1 MMTGGASGRQER
13 ARRTVL
19 VAAALALLVGAPGT
33 AEVAT
38 EGQSRRYTVVLE
50 SPSVGRRLALSRS
63 AGSRSTPRRLAA
75 ADHALMARAVER
87 SQGPVV
93 RQIEASGATVV
104 GSTRNVLNA
113 LFVLATPDQADAA
126 RRIAGVRSVVRARE
140 VQPFLDAVARED
152 IVRLGAARR
161 LRSDSPVDGAGLR
174 IAIIDS
180 GLDFDH
186 EAFRDQSLDAIAG
199 YPKGRPEHLR
209 FASRKVIAVRSYMH
223 LQNSG
228 RPETST
234 PDDDSP
240 RDSSG
245 HGTAVAMI
253 VAGRRVALPG
263 NRVVEGVA
271 PRARLGIYKVSGTP
285 AIHDGPSSQAVI
297 AAIDDAVTDGMDIL
311 NISLGVPAEFPW
323 RSTGRDCG
331 SSDPSITCD
340 PLAVAAQ
347 SAAVDFGRV
356 VVAAAGN
363 AGMLGVNSSGTAGT
377 IASPAIAPDVI
388 AVGATVNARRQVQSV
403 RAGASTYAALS
414 GSGPA
419 VDGQVSGPARL
430 SAALGNRYGCDPY
443 GNLALDGEIVVIERG
458 ECWFVDKVE
467 NAYAAGATGAL
478 IYDPEGND
486 GLVEMSSLE
495 DTDVPAYFM
504 GSSDGR
510 ALAASIAASQGL
522 QLTFDSAS
530 TAVPQDWHRVA
541 DFSGRGPTPGLN
553 LKPDIAAPGDFVVTA
568 AARPPWRHGTYRPSG
583 FQQRSGTSLS
593 TPFVAGAA
601 ALVWQRHPDYTAR
614 EVASALINSAS
625 KTVMEHGE
633 PARVGAVGGGMLD
646 IERALEPIATV
657 EPPTVGFGNLVG
669 RRLPVSQTVVITNR
683 GNAPEAYS
691 MAVIAR
697 DADARANVKINGAE
711 RVSFGLQPEEFLR
724 LQVSLEGLLPLP
736 GSYEGHLLLT
746 RTDRTGALRIPFL
759 YVIGTSDP
767 RDGFAV
773 LGGDGFGIAG
783 ERASQDLVAKF
794 VDGSGAPVADA
805 PVSFFSRTGNAR
817 VLSASTVTDD
827 FGLASARVEFS
838 GSNGP
843 EEVVAAAGGIE
854 IPFWYEAFG
863 TRPTIATAMNL
874 ALYESGAPV
883 APGSVIAVEGSG
895 LAEFTGNARGSPLPI
910 ALKSA
915 SASFDFPDLGLSVPA
930 RVHFA
935 SPGQLNLQV
944 PWELAGINFAF
955 LKVRVRSK
963 AGARFVSAPVVVD
976 LTEAAPGILS
986 YLSEAGDLVPELSHA
1001 DGRPLHGGDPA
1012 RPGEVVVAVMTGN
1025 GPLASPVPTGYGTEG
1040 YVETVYP
1047 HSVTVGGRP
1056 ALVEYAGS
1064 LPDTAGLYQVDFVV
1078 PSDLSSGDW
1087 DLQVFVH
1094 GSPSNAVKLPVGNDP
1109 GS

>member
-1 MMTGGASGRQER
+1 MMTGVASGWYER
-13 ARRTVL
+13 VPRAAL
-19 VAAALALLVGAPGT
+19 AAAALGLLVNTPGL
-33 AEVAT
+33 AAGAT
-38 EGQSRRYTVVLE
+38 ESQSHRYTVVLE
-50 SPSVGRRLALSRS
+50 SPSVGSRLALARS
-63 AGSRSTPRRLAA
+63 AGSRATPRRLAA
-75 ADHALMARAVER
+75 ASQAVMARAVER

-104 GSTRNVLNA
+104 GSVRNVLNA
-113 LFVLATPDQADAA
+113 VFVLATPDQADTA
-126 RRIAGVRSVVRARE
+126 RQVAGVRCVVRSRE
-140 VQPFLDAVARED
+140 FKQYLDAVARED

-180 GLDFDH
+180 GLDFGH
-186 EAFRDQSLDAIAG
+186 EAFRDESLDAIAG
-199 YPKGRPEHLR
+199 YPKGRPEHLG

-223 LQNSG
+223 LQNTG
-228 RPETST
+228 RPETSA

-253 VAGRRVALPG
+253 AAGRRVALAG
-263 NRVVEGVA
+263 NRVAEGVA
-271 PRARLGIYKVSGTP
+271 PRAYLGIYKVSGTP

-323 RSTGRDCG
+323 QAAGRDCG
-331 SSDPSITCD
+331 SSDPALLCD

-363 AGMLGVNSSGTAGT
+363 GGMLGVHSSPTAGT

-388 AVGATVNARRQVQSV
+388 AVGATVNARRLVQGV
-403 RAGASTYAALS
+403 RAGTATYAALS

-419 VDGQVSGPARL
+419 VNGQITGTAKL
-430 SAALGNRYGCDPY
+430 SAAIGNRYGCDPY
-443 GNLALDGEIVVIERG
+443 EGLSLDGRIAVIERG

-467 NAYAAGATGAL
+467 NAYAAGATAAL
-478 IYDPEGND
+478 IYDPGGD
-486 GLVEMSSLE
+486 DTLVEMSSLE
-495 DTDVPAYFM
+495 DTEMPAYFV
-504 GSSDGR
+504 GAIDGR
-510 ALAASIAASQGL
+510 ALVASISTVPDL
-522 QLTFDSAS
+522 QLTFDAAPG
-530 TAVPQDWHRVA
+530 TVPQDWHRVA

-553 LKPDIAAPGDFVVTA
+553 LKPDIAAPGDFILTA
-568 AARPPWRHGTYRPSG
+568 AARQPWRHGTFRPSG
-583 FQQRSGTSLS
+583 FHQLSGTSLS
-593 TPFVAGAA
+593 APFVAGAA

-625 KTVMEHGE
+625 RTVMERGE

-646 IERALEPIATV
+646 IERALEPIATA
-657 EPPTVGFGNLVG
+657 EPPTVGFGNLTG
-669 RRLPVSQTVVITNR
+669 RRLPVAQTVAITNR
-683 GNAPEAYS
+683 GTAPVAYA
-691 MAVIAR
+691 MTVIAR
-697 DADARANVKINGAE
+697 DPDARASVRVNGAE
-711 RVSFGLQPEEFLR
+711 RVSFGLRPGEFLR
-724 LQVSLEGLLPLP
+724 LQVSLEGQLPVA

-759 YVIGTSDP
+759 YVIGTAAP
-767 RDGFAV
+767 HDGFA
-773 LGGDGFGIAG
+773 LFGDDEFGIAG
-783 ERASQDLVAKF
+783 ERATQELVAKF
-794 VDGSGAPVADA
+794 VDRSGAPVAAA
-805 PVSFFSRTGNAR
+805 PVTFVSRTGNAR
-817 VLSASTVTDD
+817 VLSASTATDK
-827 FGLASARVEFS
+827 FGLAGARVEYS
-838 GSNGP
+838 GAIAP
-843 EEVVAAAGGIE
+843 EQVVASAGGVE
-854 IPFWYEAFG
+854 IPFWHEGSG
-863 TRPTIATAMNL
+863 TKPTIATAMNL
-874 ALYESGAPV
+874 ALYESGTAV

-895 LAEFTGNARGSPLPI
+895 LAEFTGSARGSPLPI

-935 SPGQLNLQV
+935 SPEQLNLQV

-963 AGARFVSAPVVVD
+963 AGAWFVSDPVLVD
-976 LTEAAPGILS
+976 TVAAAPGVLS
-986 YLSEAGDLVPELSHA
+986 YMSEAGELVPELSHA
-1001 DGRPLHGGDPA
+1001 DGRPLHAEDPA

-1025 GPLASPVPTGYGTEG
+1025 GPLASPVPTGYGTDD

-1056 ALVEYAGS
+1056 ARVEYAGS
-1064 LPDTAGLYQVDFVV
+1064 LPGAAGLYQVDFVV
-1078 PSDLSSGDW
+1078 PSDLSGGAW
-1087 DLQVFVH
+1087 DLQVTVH
-1094 GSPSNAVKLPVGNDP
+1094 GVPSNVVKLPVGNDP
-1109 GS
+1109 SS

>member
-1 MMTGGASGRQER
+1 MMTGVASGRQGR
-13 ARRTVL
+13 APRTLL
-19 VAAALALLVGAPGT
+19 VAAALALLISAAGMA
-33 AEVAT
+33 AEAT
-38 EGQSRRYTVVLE
+38 ESQSRRYTVVLE
-50 SPSVGRRLALSRS
+50 SPSVGGRLALWRS
-63 AGSRSTPRRLAA
+63 AGSRATPRRLAA

-87 SQGPVV
+87 SQGPIV
-93 RQIEASGATVV
+93 RQVEASGATVL

-113 LFVLATPDQADAA
+113 LFVLATPDQAAAA
-126 RRIAGVRSVVRARE
+126 RLIAGVRSVVPARE
-140 VQPFLDAVARED
+140 LKQYLDAVARED

-161 LRSDSPVDGAGLR
+161 LQSNSPVDGAGLR

-186 EAFRDQSLDAIAG
+186 EAFRDESLDAIAG

-253 VAGRRVALPG
+253 AAGRRVALPG
-263 NRVVEGVA
+263 DRVVEGVA
-271 PRARLGIYKVSGTP
+271 PRARLGVYKVSGTP
-285 AIHDGPSSQAVI
+285 AIQDGPSSQAVI

-363 AGMLGVNSSGTAGT
+363 AGTLGVNSSPAAGT

-388 AVGATVNARRQVQSV
+388 AVGATVNARMQVQSV
-403 RAGASTYAALS
+403 RAGAATYAALS

-419 VDGQVSGPARL
+419 LDGQASGTAKL
-430 SAALGNRYGCDPY
+430 SAALGNRYGCDPF
-443 GNLALDGEIVVIERG
+443 GNQALDGKIVVIERG

-467 NAYAAGATGAL
+467 NAYAAGATAAL

-486 GLVEMSSLE
+486 TLVEMSSLE
-495 DTDVPAYFM
+495 DTEMPAYFM

-510 ALAASIAASQGL
+510 ALAATIATSRDL
-522 QLTFDSAS
+522 QLTFDSAPG
-530 TAVPQDWHRVA
+530 AVPRDWHRVA
-541 DFSGRGPTPGLN
+541 EFSGRGPTPGLN
-553 LKPDIAAPGDFVVTA
+553 LKPDIAAPGDFVLTA
-568 AARPPWRHGTYRPSG
+568 AARPPWRQGTFRPGG
-583 FQQRSGTSLS
+583 FHQLSGTSLS

-601 ALVWQRHPDYTAR
+601 ALVWQRHPDYTGR

-625 KTVMEHGE
+625 GTVMEHGE
-633 PARVGAVGGGMLD
+633 PARVGAVGSGLLD

-657 EPPTVGFGNLVG
+657 EPPTVGFGNLIG
-669 RRLPVSQTVVITNR
+669 RRLPVSRTIVITNR
-683 GNAPEAYS
+683 GNAPGAYS
-691 MAVIAR
+691 MTVIAR
-697 DADARANVKINGAE
+697 DADARANVKINGAA
-711 RVSFGLQPEEFLR
+711 RVNFGLQPGEFLR
-724 LQVSLEGLLPLP
+724 LQVALEGLLPEP

-759 YVIGTSDP
+759 YVIGTSVP
-767 RDGFAV
+767 QDGFAV
-773 LGGDGFGIAG
+773 FGGDEFGIAG
-783 ERASQDLVAKF
+783 ERDAQELVGKF
-794 VDGSGAPVADA
+794 VDRSGAPVADA
-805 PVSFFSRTGNAR
+805 PVNFFSRTGNAR
-817 VLSASTVTDD
+817 VLSASIATDR
-827 FGLASARVEFS
+827 FGLASARVEYS
-838 GSNGP
+838 GSTAP
-843 EEVVAAAGGIE
+843 EEVVAAIRGVE
-854 IPFWYEAFG
+854 IPFWHEANG

-874 ALYESGAPV
+874 ALYQSGSPV

-895 LAEFTGNARGSPLPI
+895 LAEFTGRARGSPLPV

-963 AGARFVSAPVVVD
+963 AGAWFVSAPVLVD
-976 LTEAAPGILS
+976 LAEAAPGILS

-1001 DGRPLHGGDPA
+1001 DGRPLHDGDPA
-1012 RPGEVVVAVMTGN
+1012 HPGEVVVAVMTGN
-1025 GPLASPVPTGYGTEG
+1025 GPLAGPVPTGHGTED
-1040 YVETVYP
+1040 YVETLYP

-1056 ALVEYAGS
+1056 AMVEYAGS
-1064 LPDTAGLYQVDFVV
+1064 LPGAAGLYQVDFVV
-1078 PSDLSSGDW
+1078 PSDLSGGDW
-1087 DLQVFVH
+1087 DLQVIVH
-1094 GSPSNAVKLPVGNDP
+1094 GAPSNTVKLPVGNDP

>member
-1 MMTGGASGRQER
+1 MMTGGASGRRER
-13 ARRTVL
+13 IPRTAL
-19 VAAALALLVGAPGT
+19 VAAAALSLLVSALV
-33 AEVAT
+33 AAAAT
-38 EGQSRRYTVVLE
+38 EGQSHRYTVVLE

-63 AGSRSTPRRLAA
+63 ASSGSTPRRLAA
-75 ADHALMARAVER
+75 ANHALMARAVER

-104 GSTRNVLNA
+104 GSIQNVLNA

-126 RRIAGVRSVVRARE
+126 RLIAGVRSVVRARAFK
-140 VQPFLDAVARED
+140 PYLDAVARED
-152 IVRLGAARR
+152 TVRLDAARR
-161 LRSDSPVDGAGLR
+161 RPSDSPLDGAGLR

-186 EAFRDQSLDAIAG
+186 EAFRDGSLDAIPG
-199 YPKGRPEHLR
+199 YPRGRPEHLR
-209 FASRKVIAVRSYMH
+209 FASKKVIAVRSYMH
-223 LQNSG
+223 LQNTG
-228 RPETST
+228 QPETST

-245 HGTAVAMI
+245 HGTAVAM
-253 VAGRRVALPG
+253 VAAGRRVALPG
-263 NRVVEGVA
+263 NRIVEGVA

-285 AIHDGPSSQAVI
+285 AIQDGSSSQAVI

-323 RSTGRDCG
+323 RSAGRDCG
-331 SSDPSITCD
+331 GSDPSIVCD

-363 AGMLGVNSSGTAGT
+363 SGMLGVRSSPTAGT

-388 AVGATVNARRQVQSV
+388 AVGATVNARRLVQSV
-403 RAGASTYAALS
+403 RAGAATYAALS

-419 VDGQVSGPARL
+419 VDGQLTGMAKL
-430 SAALGNRYGCDPY
+430 SAALGNRYGCNPY
-443 GNLALDGEIVVIERG
+443 ANVSLGGQVVVIERG

-467 NAYAAGATGAL
+467 NAYAAGATAAL
-478 IYDPEGND
+478 IYDPEGD
-486 GLVEMSSLE
+486 DALVDMSSLE
-495 DTDVPAYFM
+495 DTEMPAYFM
-504 GSSDGR
+504 GAGDGR
-510 ALAASIAASQGL
+510 ALAASISTSRDL
-522 QLTFDSAS
+522 QLTLDSAV

-553 LKPDIAAPGDFVVTA
+553 LKPDIAAPGDFVLTA
-568 AARPPWRHGTYRPSG
+568 AARLPWRHGTFRPGG
-583 FQQRSGTSLS
+583 FHQRSGTSLS
-593 TPFVAGAA
+593 APFVAGAA
-601 ALVWQRHPDYTAR
+601 ALVWQRNPDYTAS

-625 KTVMEHGE
+625 RTVMERGE

-657 EPPTVGFGNLVG
+657 VPPTVGFGNLVG
-669 RRLPVSQTVVITNR
+669 RRLPVSQTIVITNR
-683 GNAPEAYS
+683 GVAPEAYS
-691 MAVIAR
+691 MTVIAR
-697 DADARANVKINGAE
+697 DADARANVLINGAE
-711 RVSFGLQPEEFLR
+711 RVSFGLQPQEFLR
-724 LQVSLEGLLPLP
+724 LQVSLEGLPPVP

-759 YVIGTSDP
+759 YMIGTSVPD
-767 RDGFAV
+767 DGFAV
-773 LGGDGFGIAG
+773 IGDDEFGIAG
-783 ERASQDLVAKF
+783 ERASQELVAKF
-794 VDGSGAPVADA
+794 LDRSGAPVADA
-805 PVSFFSRTGNAR
+805 PVTFFSRTGNAR
-817 VLSASTVTDD
+817 VLSASTVTDK
-827 FGLASARVEFS
+827 FGLASARVEYS
-838 GSNGP
+838 GASAP
-843 EEVVAAAGGIE
+843 EEVVASAGGVE
-854 IPFWYEAFG
+854 IPFWHEAYG
-863 TRPTIATAMNL
+863 ARPTIATAMNL
-874 ALYESGAPV
+874 ALYQSGTPV

-895 LAEFTGNARGSPLPI
+895 LAEFTGSARGSPLPI

-963 AGARFVSAPVVVD
+963 AGAWFVSAPVLVD
-976 LTEAAPGILS
+976 LAEAAPGILS

-1001 DGRPLHGGDPA
+1001 DGRPLHRGDPA
-1012 RPGEVVVAVMTGN
+1012 RPGDVVVAVMTGN
-1025 GPLASPVPTGYGTEG
+1025 GPLASPVPTGQGTED

-1047 HSVTVGGRP
+1047 HSVTVGGR
-1056 ALVEYAGS
+1056 AARVEYAGS
-1064 LPDTAGLYQVDFVV
+1064 LPGTAGLYQVDFVV
-1078 PSDLSSGDW
+1078 PSDLSGGDW
-1087 DLQVFVH
+1087 DLRVIVH
-1094 GSPSNAVKLPVGNDP
+1094 GAPSNVVKLPVGDEP
-1109 GS
+1109 SS

>member
-1 MMTGGASGRQER
+1 MMTGGASGRR
-13 ARRTVL
+13 GRTPRTVL
-19 VAAALALLVGAPGT
+19 VAAALAVLAGVPGLA
-33 AEVAT
+33 AEAT
-38 EGQSRRYTVVLE
+38 EGSSHRYTVVLE
-50 SPSVGRRLALSRS
+50 SPSVGGRLAQARS
-63 AGSRSTPRRLAA
+63 AGAQATPRRLAA
-75 ADHALMARAVER
+75 ASHGVMARAVER
-87 SQGPVV
+87 SQRPVV
-93 RQIEASGATVV
+93 QQIEASGATAI
-104 GSTRNVLNA
+104 GSVRNVLNA
-113 LFVLATPDQADAA
+113 VFVRATPDQADAL
-126 RRIAGVRSVVRARE
+126 RLVAGVRSVVRARAFK
-140 VQPFLDAVARED
+140 QYLDAVARED

-161 LRSDSPVDGAGLR
+161 LRADAPVDGKGLR

-186 EAFRDQSLDAIAG
+186 EAFRDESLDAIAG
-199 YPKGRPEHLR
+199 YPKGRPEHLA
-209 FASRKVIAVRSYMH
+209 FTSRKVIAVRSYMH

-228 RPETST
+228 RPATST

-253 VAGRRVALPG
+253 AAGRRVALPG
-263 NRVVEGVA
+263 NGFAEGVA
-271 PRARLGIYKVSGTP
+271 PRAHLGIYKVSGTP

-297 AAIDDAVTDGMDIL
+297 AAIDDAVTDGMDVL

-323 RSTGRDCG
+323 QSTGRDCG
-331 SSDPSITCD
+331 SSDPAMTCD

-363 AGMLGVNSSGTAGT
+363 GGTLGVNSGPTAGT

-403 RAGASTYAALS
+403 RAGTATYAALS

-419 VDGQVSGPARL
+419 VDSQVTGTAQL
-430 SAALGNRYGCDPY
+430 SAAIGNPYGCDPY
-443 GNLALDGEIVVIERG
+443 EHSSLDGKIAVIQRG

-467 NAYAAGATGAL
+467 NAYAAGATAAL
-478 IYDPEGND
+478 IYDPEGD
-486 GLVEMSSLE
+486 DTLVEMSSLE
-495 DTDVPAYFM
+495 DTEMPAYFM
-504 GSSDGR
+504 GASDGR
-510 ALAASIAASQGL
+510 ALVASIATSQDL
-522 QLTFDSAS
+522 RLTFDAS
-530 TAVPQDWHRVA
+530 PSSVPQDWHRVA

-553 LKPDIAAPGDFVVTA
+553 LKPDIAAPGDFILTA
-568 AARPPWRHGTYRPSG
+568 AARQPWRHGTFRPSG
-583 FQQRSGTSLS
+583 FHQLSGTSLS
-593 TPFVAGAA
+593 APFVAGAA

-625 KTVMEHGE
+625 RTVMERGE

-657 EPPTVGFGNLVG
+657 EPPTVGFGNLAD
-669 RRLPVSQTVVITNR
+669 RRLPVSQTVAVTNR
-683 GNAPEAYS
+683 GTVPVAYS
-691 MAVIAR
+691 MTVIAR
-697 DADARANVKINGAE
+697 DADAGASVKVNGAE
-711 RVSFGLQPEEFLR
+711 RVRFGLQPGEFLR
-724 LQVSLEGLLPLP
+724 LRVSLEGLLPVA

-759 YVIGTSDP
+759 YVMGTSVP
-767 RDGFAV
+767 HDGFA
-773 LGGDGFGIAG
+773 LIGDDEFGIAG
-783 ERASQDLVAKF
+783 ERASQELVAKF
-794 VDGSGAPVADA
+794 VDRSGVPVAGA
-805 PVSFFSRTGNAR
+805 PVSFVSRTGSAR
-817 VLSASTVTDD
+817 VLSGSTVTDK
-827 FGLASARVEFS
+827 FGLASARVEYS
-838 GSNGP
+838 GADSP
-843 EEVVAAAGGIE
+843 EQVVASAGSVE
-854 IPFWYEAFG
+854 IPFWHEAFG

-874 ALYESGAPV
+874 ALYQSGTPV
-883 APGSVIAVEGSG
+883 APGSVIAVEGVG
-895 LAEFTGNARGSPLPI
+895 LAEFTGRARGSPLPI

-963 AGARFVSAPVVVD
+963 AGAWFVSEPVLVD
-976 LTEAAPGILS
+976 TVEAAPGILS

-1001 DGRPLHGGDPA
+1001 DGRPLHGADPA

-1025 GPLASPVPTGYGTEG
+1025 GPLASRVPTGYGTED

-1056 ALVEYAGS
+1056 ATVEYAGS
-1064 LPDTAGLYQVDFVV
+1064 LPDAAGLYQVDFVV
-1078 PSDLSSGDW
+1078 PSDLSGGNW
-1087 DLQVFVH
+1087 DLQVTVH
-1094 GSPSNAVKLPVGNDP
+1094 GSASNVVKLPVGDDP
-1109 GS
+1109 SS